1 MAGLLDMLR
10 PDQYAASLA
19 EVDVD
24 ELKQDGFDTLLIDLD
39 NTLLP
44 WSSSVVPESSR
55 NWVERA
61 KHLGLRICILSN
73 THNPVR
79 LGAIAEELGV
89 DSVHRARKPW
99 KAGFLRAVREAGSE
113 PGKAVVVGDQIIT
126 DILGGNRAGM
136 RTILV
141 HPMDSREFIGTKISR
156 LLEKVIFAL
165 TRGAGKPGTIS
176 RSTQSEKQDTK

>member
-1 MAGLLDMLR
+1 MLDMLR

-24 ELKQDGFDTLLIDLD
+24 QLKQDGFDTLLVDLD

-44 WSSSVVPESSR
+44 WSSSDVPESSR
-55 NWVERA
+55 NWVEHA
-61 KHLGLRICILSN
+61 KHLGMRIRILSN
-73 THNPVR
+73 THNPAR
-79 LGAIAEELGV
+79 LGAIAGELGV
-89 DSVHRARKPW
+89 GSIDRAFKPS
-99 KAGFLRAVREAGSE
+99 KTGFFRAVREAGSE
-113 PGKAVVVGDQIIT
+113 PGKTVVVGDQIIT

-141 HPMDSREFIGTKISR
+141 HPMDSREFIGTRISR

-165 TRGAGKPGTIS
+165 IHRAGKPGTIS